1 MDYLKP
7 GISFLLEVPLTIW
20 FFRHFDDDISN
31 MQSSQRHLPVGY
43 GAFVLLLPLY
53 FVGPQIPFG
62 FYLRIPYRW
71 LVYFLILKLTTQED
85 APTRLHVS
93 LSTAFLLTIMQ
104 LYVGIAR
111 VFDIEVLYLRVFH
124 NPLLSTILLALSE
137 SILLFVIFWGF
148 LRFVPISRFRGISPS
163 QLTAYLVCILGGI
176 ITRSSML
183 QTYKAGI
190 KPEDHLDLFAIF
202 FSSALYLCIVMIE
215 RYYYLEMDAV
225 QVSQLMKSSQ
235 YELEALNL
243 KVANDQQIRSIH
255 HDMKNHYA
263 ALDALLEDGNVAGAR
278 DYLRALGRE
287 LQPPK
292 VPVGT
297 GNLLLDQLLCEKMAL
312 AEKAETSFTVDL
324 DYRQCGFI
332 SNVDTVTIFA
342 NILDNSLEA
351 SSKAAPGDRFIRIR
365 GGCKAG
371 CFLCS
376 VSNSCTG
383 SLRFVHGIPV
393 TTKRDALSHGYGI
406 KNVQKVLSK
415 YSGELNVSAEEGL
428 FSLYLTIPLP
438 AKE

>member
-1 MDYLKP
+1 MEYLKP
-7 GISFLLEVPLTIW
+7 GLSFLIEVPLTIW
-20 FFRHFDDDISN
+20 FFRQFED
-31 MQSSQRHLPVGY
+31 MQASQKHLPAGY
-43 GAFVLLLPLY
+43 GAFLLLLPLY
-53 FVGPQIPFG
+53 FVGSQIPFG
-62 FYLRIPYRW
+62 FFLRIPYRW
-71 LVYFLILKLTTQED
+71 LVYYLILQLTTQED
-85 APTRLHVS
+85 ALTRLHVS
-93 LSTAFLLTIMQ
+93 LSATFLLTIMQ
-104 LYVGIAR
+104 MYVGIAR
-111 VFDIEVLYLRVFH
+111 VFGIETLYLSVFH
-124 NPLLSTILLALSE
+124 SPLLSAVLLALTD

-163 QLTAYLVCILGGI
+163 QLMAYLICTLGGI
-176 ITRSSML
+176 ITRSFML
-183 QTYKAGI
+183 QTYNAGI
-190 KPEDHLDLFAIF
+190 KPDDHLDLVSVF

-225 QVSQLMKSSQ
+225 QVNQLMKSSQ

-243 KVANDQQIRSIH
+243 KVENEQQIRSIH

-263 ALDALLEDGNVAGAR
+263 ALDALLEDGNVAEAR
-278 DYLRALGRE
+278 DYLRALGSN
-287 LQPPK
+287 LQTKK
-292 VPVGT
+292 VSVGT
-297 GNLLLDQLLCEKMAL
+297 GNLLLDQLLSEKTAL
-312 AEKAETSFTVDL
+312 AEKEEITVTIDL

-351 SSKAAPGDRFIRIR
+351 ASKAAPGDRFIRIK

-371 CFLCS
+371 CFLCV

-393 TTKRDALSHGYGI
+393 TTKKDALSHGYGI
-406 KNVQKVLSK
+406 RNVQKALAK
-415 YSGELNVSAEEGL
+415 YCGELNVSAEEGL

>member
-1 MDYLKP
+1 
-7 GISFLLEVPLTIW
+7 
-20 FFRHFDDDISN
+20 
-31 MQSSQRHLPVGY
+31 
-43 GAFVLLLPLY
+43 
-53 FVGPQIPFG
+53 
-62 FYLRIPYRW
+62 
-71 LVYFLILKLTTQED
+71 
-85 APTRLHVS
+85 
-93 LSTAFLLTIMQ
+93 
-104 LYVGIAR
+104 
-111 VFDIEVLYLRVFH
+111 
-124 NPLLSTILLALSE
+124 
-137 SILLFVIFWGF
+137 
-148 LRFVPISRFRGISPS
+148 
-163 QLTAYLVCILGGI
+163 
-176 ITRSSML
+176 
-183 QTYKAGI
+183 
-190 KPEDHLDLFAIF
+190 
-202 FSSALYLCIVMIE
+202 
-215 RYYYLEMDAV
+215 MDAV
-225 QVSQLMKSSQ
+225 QLNQLMKSSQ

-351 SSKAAPGDRFIRIR
+351 SSKAAPGDRFIRIK
-365 GGCKAG
+365 GGRKAG
-371 CFLCS
+371 CFLCV

-393 TTKRDALSHGYGI
+393 TTKKDALSHGYGI
-406 KNVQKVLSK
+406 RNVQKALAK
-415 YSGELNVSAEEGL
+415 YCGELNVSAEEGL